1 MNLIKVLSVLA
12 FTFVNNSFAAQS
24 TNIDVKNL
32 YGSWQCQHEVVEP
45 NSKMTIKVT
54 YKVNY
59 AANGTSSGSGDL
71 YFTLAGIPELH
82 YKTQNKAT
90 WSVKGDQLTMK
101 STDINFINVNHPE
114 LDKIL
119 NLKNILPANVN
130 ESGTIL
136 VLTKDKITIK
146 SEAYEDSYTCNK
158 DLQKVI
164 N

>member
-1 MNLIKVLSVLA
+1 MNLIKVLPVLA
-12 FTFVNNSFAAQS
+12 LTFVNNSFAAQS

-45 NSKMTIKVT
+45 NSKMTIKVN

-59 AANGTSSGSGDL
+59 AANGTSSGNGDL

-101 STDINFINVNHPE
+101 STDINFVNVNHPE
-114 LDKIL
+114 LDKFL
-119 NLKNILPANVN
+119 NIKKILPASVN

-136 VLTKDKITIK
+136 ALTKESITVK
-146 SEAYEDSYTCNK
+146 SNAYADSYTCK
-158 DLQKVI
+158 KER
-164 N
+164 